1 MNTKG
6 LTEGLVIATLVLA
19 AVLSVGTVGAED
31 VTIGVLYP
39 FSGDL
44 GIYGEPET
52 DAMKMAVGEVNEN
65 GGVLGGRLKLI
76 IMDTETSEVV
86 ALAEAQKLLDLYNVS
101 IIIGTAGSETCKA
114 IIGYTTSNGVLQI
127 SPAATG
133 VEFTTYPDND
143 LFFRTCPSDELQGI
157 AMARLAIQQGYKTAS
172 TLVVWNP
179 YGIGF
184 EKAFTKRFETL
195 GGKVLESVRYDPD
208 RTTFNSEVE
217 KVAAV
222 NPDFVMLCAYPE
234 TGSVILKT
242 AYKKGYMDNIA
253 WLLSEGLI
261 SDELADMVGKDE
273 AGNYIIAGLKGTTPD
288 PRVMGPAYDTFEQN
302 YIAEFGK
309 KPISYCANSYDA
321 VAVVA
326 LAIEKAG
333 DSSGTAIR
341 DSLRDVANPPG
352 DKEVSDIGEALDTI
366 REGFYS
372 INYQGASGE
381 ITFDEHGD
389 VMGSYCEWT
398 IADNGRVVYGTPIE
412 LKGPIVPS
420 TPSPKPT
427 VVETPEPTVAE
438 TPEPTVAETPEPTV
452 AETPTPTVAET
463 PTPTPPG
470 FEVVFAITSLLA
482 VAYSV
487 WRRKKSV
494 K

>member
-1 MNTKG
+1 MNIKG
-6 LTEGLVIATLVLA
+6 LTEGLVIATFVLA

-44 GIYGEPET
+44 GAYGKSET
-52 DAMKMAVGEVNEN
+52 DAMKLAVKEVNEN

-76 IMDTETSEVV
+76 IKDTETSEDEAV
-86 ALAEAQKLLDLYNVS
+86 AKAHELLDWYNVS
-101 IIIGTAGSETCKA
+101 VIIGTAGSETCKA
-114 IIGYTTSNGVLQI
+114 IIGYTTSKGVLQI
-127 SPAATG
+127 SPSVTG

-143 LFFRTCPSDELQGI
+143 LFFRTCPSDALQGI

-179 YGIGF
+179 YGVGF
-184 EKAFTKRFETL
+184 EKAFTKEFKTL
-195 GGKVLESVRYDPD
+195 GGKVLESVKYDPD
-208 RTTFNSEVE
+208 TTTFNSEVE
-217 KVAAV
+217 QVTAV
-222 NPDFVMLCAYPE
+222 NPDCVMLCAYPE
-234 TGSVILKT
+234 TGSGMLKA
-242 AYKKGYMDNIA
+242 AYKNGYMANID
-253 WLLSEGLI
+253 WLLSEGLK

-273 AGNYIIAGLKGTTPD
+273 AGNYIIAGLKGITPD
-288 PRVMGPAYDTFEQN
+288 PRSPAYDTFKQK
-302 YIAEFGK
+302 YIAEYGK
-309 KPISYCANSYDA
+309 EPGAYCANSYDA

-333 DSSGTAIR
+333 DTSGTAIR

-352 DKEVSDIGEALDTI
+352 NKDVSDIGEALDTI
-366 REGFYS
+366 RKGFYS

-389 VMGSYCEWT
+389 VMGSFCEWT
-398 IADNGRVVYGTPIE
+398 ITDNGSAVLGNPIE

-427 VVETPEPTVAE
+427 VVETPTPTV
-438 TPEPTVAETPEPTV
+438 V
-452 AETPTPTVAET
+452 ETPTPTVVETPEPTIAET

-487 WRRKKSV
+487 RRRKKA
-494 K
+494 

>member
-6 LTEGLVIATLVLA
+6 LTEGLVIATFVLA

-44 GIYGEPET
+44 GAYGKPET
-52 DAMKMAVGEVNEN
+52 DAMYLAVKEVNEN
-65 GGVLGGRLKLI
+65 GGVLGGRLKLLI
-76 IMDTETSEVV
+76 KDTETSEDEAV
-86 ALAEAQKLLDLYNVS
+86 AKAHELLDWYNVS
-101 IIIGTAGSETCKA
+101 VIIGTAGSETCKA

-127 SPAATG
+127 SPSVTG

-143 LFFRTCPSDELQGI
+143 LFFRTCPSDALQGI
-157 AMARLAIQQGYKTAS
+157 AMARLAIKQGYKTAS

-179 YGIGF
+179 YGVGF
-184 EKAFTKRFETL
+184 EKAFTKEFKTL
-195 GGKVLESVRYDPD
+195 GGKVLESVKYDPD
-208 RTTFNSEVE
+208 TTTFNSEVE
-217 KVAAV
+217 QVAAV
-222 NPDFVMLCAYPE
+222 NPDCVMLCAYPE
-234 TGSVILKT
+234 TGSGMLKA
-242 AYKKGYMDNIA
+242 AYKKGYMDNID
-253 WLLSEGLI
+253 WLLSEGLK
-261 SDELADMVGKDE
+261 SDNLADMVGKDE

-288 PRVMGPAYDTFEQN
+288 SRGPAYETFRQK
-302 YIAEFGK
+302 YLAEYGK
-309 KPISYCANSYDA
+309 EPEAYCANSYDA

-333 DSSGTAIR
+333 DTSGTAIR

-352 DKEVSDIGEALDTI
+352 NKDVSDIGEALDTI
-366 REGFYS
+366 RKGFYS
-372 INYQGASGE
+372 INYLGASGE

-389 VMGSYCEWT
+389 VMGSFCEWT
-398 IADNGRVVYGTPIE
+398 ITDNGRVVYGNPLE

-427 VVETPEPTVAE
+427 VVETPTPTVVETPTPTVAE
-438 TPEPTVAETPEPTV
+438 TPTPTVV
-452 AETPTPTVAET
+452 ETPTPTVAET

-470 FEVVFAITSLLA
+470 FEVVFAIASLFA

-487 WRRKKSV
+487 RRRKIA
-494 K
+494 

>member
-1 MNTKG
+1 MKTKG

-31 VTIGVLYP
+31 VSIGVLYP

-44 GIYGEPET
+44 GAYGKPET
-52 DAMKMAVGEVNEN
+52 DAMKLAVKEVNEN
-65 GGVLGGRLKLI
+65 GGVLGGRLKLVI
-76 IMDTETSEVV
+76 IDTETSEVV

-101 IIIGTAGSETCKA
+101 VIIGTAGSETCKA

-127 SPAATG
+127 SPSVTG

-143 LFFRTCPSDELQGI
+143 LFFRTCPSDALQGI

-179 YGIGF
+179 YGVGF
-184 EKAFTKRFETL
+184 EKAFTKEFETL
-195 GGKVLESVRYDPD
+195 GGKVLESVKYDPD
-208 RTTFNSEVE
+208 TTTFDSEVE

-222 NPDFVMLCAYPE
+222 NPDCVMLCAYPE
-234 TGSVILKT
+234 TGSGMLKT
-242 AYKKGYMDNIA
+242 AYKKGYMDNID
-253 WLLSEGLI
+253 WLLSEGLK

-288 PRVMGPAYDTFEQN
+288 PRVVGPAYDTFRQK
-302 YIAEFGK
+302 YITEYGK
-309 KPISYCANSYDA
+309 EPKAYCANSYDA
-321 VAVVA
+321 VAVAA

-333 DSSGTAIR
+333 EASGTAIR
-341 DSLRDVANPPG
+341 GSLRDVANPPG
-352 DKEVSDIGEALDTI
+352 DKSVSDIGEALRTI
-366 REGFYS
+366 RKGFYS
-372 INYQGASGE
+372 INYQGASGD

-389 VMGSYCEWT
+389 VMGDFCEWA
-398 IADNGRVVYGTPIE
+398 IADDGRVVYGDPIE

-427 VVETPEPTVAE
+427 VAE
-438 TPEPTVAETPEPTV
+438 TPKPTV
-452 AETPTPTVAET
+452 AETPTPIVT

-470 FEVVFAITSLLA
+470 FEVVFAIASLLT
-482 VAYSV
+482 VAYLV
-487 WRRKKSV
+487 RRRKGA
-494 K
+494 